1 MAKDN
6 KKENE
11 VVEEI
16 VTTET
21 AKEITFESS
30 YKNLI
35 IVGTSIQFKDG
46 VYSTSDETEIEVLR
60 NNNLVTEAGESL
72 EPGRRR
78 LQ

>member
-16 VTTET
+16 ATIEA
-21 AKEITFESS
+21 AKETTFKSS

-35 IVGTSIQFKDG
+35 IAGTSIQFKDG
-46 VYSTSDETEIEVLR
+46 VYSTSDETEIEILR
-60 NNNLVTEAGESL
+60 NNNLVAEAGE
-72 EPGRRR
+72 
-78 LQ
+78 

>member
-16 VTTET
+16 TTIEA
-21 AKEITFESS
+21 AKETTFKSS

-35 IVGTSIQFKDG
+35 IAGTSIQFKDG
-46 VYSTSDETEIEVLR
+46 VYSTSDENEIEILR
-60 NNNLVTEAGESL
+60 NNNLVTEAGE
-72 EPGRRR
+72 
-78 LQ
+78 

>member
-16 VTTET
+16 TNIEA
-21 AKEITFESS
+21 AKETTFKSS

-35 IVGTSIQFKDG
+35 IAGTSIQLKDG

-60 NNNLVTEAGESL
+60 NNNLVTEAGE
-72 EPGRRR
+72 
-78 LQ
+78 